1 MRLIFVKVMPLSVGL
16 VHYKYGLG
24 TGKTTSIIGLLI
36 RAVGQGLRVALI
48 QFLKH
53 TVDTTGNGFTS
64 GEANFFKAMKTP
76 PNPIHIRQFG
86 RAGFIQPKEGP
97 LPEDFQIAKEGMKY
111 AKELI
116 HSKKF
121 DVVALDEIMDTVYF
135 GLVPINEIEE
145 LIKTKPKAIELVLS
159 GHHDY
164 PEIRELADYVTEF
177 KPIKH
182 PYEKGIS
189 ARKGIEF

>member
-1 MRLIFVKVMPLSVGL
+1 MPLPVGL

-24 TGKTTSIIGLLI
+24 TGKTTSILGLLI

-64 GEANFFKAMKTP
+64 GEANFFQAMKIP

-86 RAGFIQPKEGP
+86 RVGFIHPKEGP

-111 AKELI
+111 AKDLI
-116 HSKKF
+116 RSKKY

-135 GLVPINEIEE
+135 GLIPITEIEV
-145 LIKTKPKAIELVLS
+145 LIKTKPKAVELVLS

-164 PEIRELADYVTEF
+164 PEIRALADYVTEF
-177 KPIKH
+177 KPIRH
-182 PYEKGIS
+182 PYERGIS

>member
-1 MRLIFVKVMPLSVGL
+1 MPLSVGL

-24 TGKTTSIIGLLI
+24 TGKTTSILGLLI

-53 TVDTTGNGFTS
+53 TIDTTGNGFTS
-64 GEANFFKAMKTP
+64 GEANFFMAMKTP

-86 RAGFIQPKEGP
+86 RAGFIQPNEGP

-111 AKELI
+111 AKDLTQ
-116 HSKKF
+116 SKKF

-135 GLVPINEIEE
+135 GLIPITEIEDLIKSKPNTVE
-145 LIKTKPKAIELVLS
+145 LILS
-159 GHHDY
+159 GHQNY
-164 PEIRELADYVTEF
+164 REIYALADYVTEF

-182 PYEKGIS
+182 PYERGIS

>member
-1 MRLIFVKVMPLSVGL
+1 MPLPVGL

-24 TGKTTSIIGLLI
+24 TGKTTSILGLLV

-64 GEANFFKAMKTP
+64 GEANFFKAMNNP

-86 RAGFIQPKEGP
+86 RAGFIRPEEGP
-97 LPEDFQIAKEGMKY
+97 LPKDFQIAKEGMKY
-111 AKELI
+111 AKDLI
-116 HSKKF
+116 HSEKF

-135 GLVPINEIEE
+135 HLIPIAEIEE
-145 LIKTKPKAIELVLS
+145 LIKTKPKTVELILS

-164 PEIRELADYVTEF
+164 PEVCELADYVTEF

-182 PYEKGIS
+182 PYDRGIS